1 MNQTGHIQ
9 GYIYVC
15 MYMCAI
21 LLRSY
26 KIYNQ
31 KNDKLGLS
39 RECLRPFIAPTNRH
53 QRRLM
58 QETRNPPGVRGGN
71 RSRTNGCR
79 GACFSGTRR
88 RPPGPGE
95 VIMHVPAHHIETS
108 RCAARPPLRRRRR
121 PRYCSSRSP
130 PPMRP
135 RTQGHIFVH
144 CTY

>member
-1 MNQTGHIQ
+1 MPRPNWVYTGVQ
-9 GYIYVC
+9 VC
-15 MYMCAI
+15 TM

-26 KIYNQ
+26 KKYTA
-31 KNDKLGLS
+31 KNGKLDPSHKRSSPL
-39 RECLRPFIAPTNRH
+39 IASTNRH
-53 QRRLM
+53 QRHPM
-58 QETRNPPGVRGGN
+58 QETQDVQGVKRGGN
-71 RSRTNGCR
+71 RNRMNGCR